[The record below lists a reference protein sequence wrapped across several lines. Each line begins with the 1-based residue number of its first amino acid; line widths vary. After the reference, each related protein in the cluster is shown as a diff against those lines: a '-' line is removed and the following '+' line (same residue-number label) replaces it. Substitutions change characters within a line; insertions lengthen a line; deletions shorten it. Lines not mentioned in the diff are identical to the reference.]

1 MIAGGALGALA
12 RHLVLLPSD
21 GSLLVLVAINIGGS
35 AVLGLVTGA
44 LGDRG
49 RWRAFCGTGV
59 LGGFTSY
66 SALAPFLGALP
77 LAGVGAVAGYAALA
91 VASLAAVGAALGGL
105 ATGSAWT
112 RGRRA

>member
-1 MIAGGALGALA
+1 MAGGALGALA
-12 RHLVLLPSD
+12 RHLVLLPSG

-35 AVLGLVTGA
+35 ALLGLATGA
-44 LGDRG
+44 LGGRG

-77 LAGVGAVAGYAALA
+77 LAGAWSVAAYAGLAL
-91 VASLAAVGAALGGL
+91 ASLAAVGAALGGL
-105 ATGSAWT
+105 AAGSAWA